1 MKKRKHSENL
11 IILWWKYYSAK
22 EGNVVYTCLPIDFGK
37 RNIISSQS
45 FEEKNDFEVTRDVI
59 SFPAKK
65 DKDSFFTF
73 LFLDKN
79 CFKIETYTF
88 HLRVLFSVSFNR
100 NIYIER
106 WLNGSELYY
115 HLILSFVAFERNKFQ
130 EIVTFLMFV
139 VAQ

>member
-37 RNIISSQS
+37 RNIISSHLILLKKKMILRLREMS
-45 FEEKNDFEVTRDVI
+45 FHFRQKRQR
-59 SFPAKK
+59 SC
-65 DKDSFFTF
+65 FTF
-73 LFLDKN
+73 LFLNKN

-88 HLRVLFSVSFNR
+88 HLKLLFSVSFNR

-106 WLNGSELYY
+106 RLNGSELYY
-115 HLILSFVAFERNKFQ
+115 QLILSFACFERKKF
-130 EIVTFLMFV
+130 
-139 VAQ
+139 